1 MASGAVRCCR
11 CLRCCCAGWRRPWR
25 GRAAHDC
32 RRGRRRP
39 VLREGGGQRR
49 RRSRRLRAQLRQARR
64 DAGSPGRRWRLRH
77 HRRLHGRA
85 NKRLIEF
92 VARTVEVTGE
102 VTERAGR
109 RTIRVREIKL
119 ASPQPEARSLTV
131 RTSYPVPPGVQIEP
145 VTVVWIVLAF
155 AVGAAVTWVLVRQQ
169 AAARIAALEVRL
181 QASDERH
188 TILSHAE
195 QTLRDAFRSMA
206 SEALQANSQS
216 LTALAQASLEKTNE
230 QVKGDLDRRHAA
242 IADLVR
248 PLADTLQA
256 VDLKLGVV
264 EKDRIAANASL
275 AEQLKQV
282 GSGLT
287 SLQGETG
294 KLVKALRQPHVRG
307 HWGEVQLRQVVELA
321 GMIEHTDFLEQVT
334 LTTEDGR
341 FRPDLVVRLPGG
353 KRVIV
358 DAKAPLAAYFDAVEA
373 QDDVERAAEAG
384 RPRPSGA
391 RPSGAPGQQGLLEPV
406 RRHAGVRRDV
416 PARRGAVL
424 GRVVARPA
432 AHRARHRQPR
442 RPGQPDDAD
451 RAAQG
456 RVVRLAAGTSSGQRA
471 GDLGPGARA
480 LPAPAGAGH
489 ALRRREARAGP
500 RGRRVQP
507 LGGLAG
513 NARAGHRPALPRSRR
528 IVRRRH
534 PRDRDDREDDARRF
548 RPRRYGACSK
558 KNS

>member
-1 MASGAVRCCR
+1 
-11 CLRCCCAGWRRPWR
+11 
-25 GRAAHDC
+25 
-32 RRGRRRP
+32 
-39 VLREGGGQRR
+39 
-49 RRSRRLRAQLRQARR
+49 
-64 DAGSPGRRWRLRH
+64 
-77 HRRLHGRA
+77 
-85 NKRLIEF
+85 
-92 VARTVEVTGE
+92 
-102 VTERAGR
+102 
-109 RTIRVREIKL
+109 
-119 ASPQPEARSLTV
+119 
-131 RTSYPVPPGVQIEP
+131 

-155 AVGAAVTWVLVRQQ
+155 AAGAAVTWVLVRQQ
-169 AAARIAALEVRL
+169 AAARIAALEVKL
-181 QASDERH
+181 QASDQRH

-248 PLADTLQA
+248 PLADTLLA

-373 QDDVERAAEAG
+373 QDDVERAAKLGDHARQVRDHLVRLGSKAYWNQFDDTPEFVVMFLPGEALFSAALSHDPLLIEHG
-384 RPRPSGA
+384 IANRVVLASPTTLIALLKAVSYGWRQERLQA
-391 RPSGAPGQQGLLEPV
+391 NAQQIS
-406 RRHAGVRRDV
+406 D
-416 PARRGAVL
+416 L
-424 GRVVARPA
+424 GRELYQRLLVLAT
-432 AHRARHRQPR
+432 HY
-442 RPGQPDDAD
+442 DDVKRGLD
-451 RAAQG
+451 RAVDAYNRSVASLET
-456 RVVRLAAGTSSGQRA
+456 RVLVT
-471 GDLGPGARA
+471 
-480 LPAPAGAGH
+480 
-489 ALRRREARAGP
+489 
-500 RGRRVQP
+500 
-507 LGGLAG
+507 
-513 NARAGHRPALPRSRR
+513 
-528 IVRRRH
+528 
-534 PRDRDDREDDARRF
+534 ARRF
-548 RPRRYGACSK
+548 RDLGASSGDDIPEIETIEK
-558 KNS
+558 TTREVQAPEIRGLFEE